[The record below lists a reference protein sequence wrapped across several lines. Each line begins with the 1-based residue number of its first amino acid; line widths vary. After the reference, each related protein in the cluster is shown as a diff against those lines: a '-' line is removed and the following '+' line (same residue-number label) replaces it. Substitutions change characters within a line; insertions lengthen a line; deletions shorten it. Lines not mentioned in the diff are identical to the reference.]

1 MIFAKIKFNRGFHKQ
16 GPKPILFDMAF
27 GGGGARLTP
36 IFFYSVAAAAGV
48 AAPIGLNENKP
59 KILSVHGTI
68 CTTICTFQL
77 FSKLYNKF
85 YKIFD
90 VINAWE
96 RQTILPS
103 RSECTRSN
111 RVLCGAGQL

>member
-1 MIFAKIKFNRGFHKQ
+1 
-16 GPKPILFDMAF
+16 MAF

-36 IFFYSVAAAAGV
+36 IFFYSAAAAGA

-59 KILSVHGTI
+59 KILSVLG
-68 CTTICTFQL
+68 TICTFQL
-77 FSKLYNKF
+77 FSKLYNEF

-90 VINAWE
+90 VISAWE

-103 RSECTRSN
+103 RSECTRSY
-111 RVLCGAGQL
+111 RTLCGAGQL